1 MKKLSVVFGLFAII
15 LSNVMCAVVAF
26 NYRDMLCGIQH
37 SCYSAPAWVAFL
49 SAIPYAVAIAVCI
62 ILAVVFKRRGASR
75 N

>member
-1 MKKLSVVFGLFAII
+1 MKKLSIVFGLLAII

-37 SCYSAPAWVAFL
+37 SCYSSPAWVAFL
-49 SAIPYAVAIAVCI
+49 SAIPYARAIAVCVI
-62 ILAVVFKRRGASR
+62 FAVVFKRRSASQ

>member
-26 NYRDMLCGIQH
+26 NYRDMLCGIRH

-49 SAIPYAVAIAVCI
+49 SAIPYAVAIVVCV
-62 ILAVVFKRRGASR
+62 ILAVVFKKRST
-75 N
+75 NK

>member
-1 MKKLSVVFGLFAII
+1 MKKLSIVFGLMAII

-37 SCYSAPAWVAFL
+37 SCYSAPAWMALL
-49 SAIPYAVAIAVCI
+49 SAIPYALAIVVCV
-62 ILAVVFKRRGASR
+62 ILAVVFKRRSASQ

>member
-37 SCYSAPAWVAFL
+37 SSYSAPAWVAFL
-49 SAIPYAVAIAVCI
+49 SAIPYAVAIAVCV
-62 ILAVVFKRRGASR
+62 ILSVVFKKRSR
-75 N
+75 NK

>member
-37 SCYSAPAWVAFL
+37 SCCSAPAWVAFL
-49 SAIPYAVAIAVCI
+49 SAIPYAVAIVVCV
-62 ILAVVFKRRGASR
+62 ILSVVFKKRSR
-75 N
+75 NK

>member
-1 MKKLSVVFGLFAII
+1 MKKLFVVFGLFAII

-49 SAIPYAVAIAVCI
+49 GAIPYAVAIAVCI
-62 ILAVVFKRRGASR
+62 ILAVVFKKRSTSK
-75 N
+75 

>member
-37 SCYSAPAWVAFL
+37 SSYSAPAWVAFL

-62 ILAVVFKRRGASR
+62 ILAVVFKKRSR
-75 N
+75 NK

>member
-37 SCYSAPAWVAFL
+37 SCYSAPAWVEFL
-49 SAIPYAVAIAVCI
+49 SAIPYAFAIAVCI
-62 ILAVVFKRRGASR
+62 ILAVVFKKRSV
-75 N
+75 NK

>member
-49 SAIPYAVAIAVCI
+49 SAIPYVVAIAVCV
-62 ILAVVFKRRGASR
+62 ILSVVFKKRSR
-75 N
+75 NK

>member
-49 SAIPYAVAIAVCI
+49 SAIPYAVAIAVCV
-62 ILAVVFKRRGASR
+62 ILSVVFMKRSR
-75 N
+75 NK

>member
-1 MKKLSVVFGLFAII
+1 MKKLSVVFGLFSII

-49 SAIPYAVAIAVCI
+49 SAIPYAVAIVVCV
-62 ILAVVFKRRGASR
+62 ILAVAFKKRST
-75 N
+75 NK